1 MERGFSF
8 GQTIQ
13 NRIDGSNMSR
23 PLIIRGGRVLRFGT
37 ATPEPLDIRIG
48 NDGRIAEIGPSLAA
62 GDAETLSVDGQLV
75 LPGLVD
81 MHQHLD
87 KSRTR
92 ALLDNPSGTLMGAS
106 AAYRALAPSITKE
119 QMIARARGTVE
130 ACSAHGTVA
139 IRSHT
144 NIDPQTGVRG
154 VEAMVELRAQCAAFM
169 RIQIVGHVT
178 SGATS
183 MLPES
188 DAWLRQAIDLGI
200 DAIGGVPA
208 FSSEPLALLKLLFDS
223 AERSGLPLD
232 MHIDEHLD
240 PAKAMF
246 SEIAKMT
253 RAYGMAGRVVA
264 GHSSALSAMPPDEA
278 QPTIEELREAGVGIV
293 TLPAANLFLQGRDA
307 DRLPPRGLTRVRELL
322 AAGIPV
328 AAASDNIQDPF
339 VPSGSGDLLE
349 IARWTLLAG
358 HFGLSD
364 LRQLFEMVSSVP
376 AQMIGLGAD
385 WGIRQGARADLLI
398 ARADT
403 IDDLVAGGALERT
416 VMVEG
421 RVVCS
426 TTTQNHL
433 STP

>member
-1 MERGFSF
+1 MERGFSVWPA
-8 GQTIQ
+8 IQ
-13 NRIDGSNMSR
+13 NRIDVNDSSMR
-23 PLIIRGGRVLRFGT
+23 RTLMIRGGRVLRYGA
-37 ATPEPLDIRIG
+37 ATPESLDIRIG
-48 NDGRIAEIGPSLAA
+48 SDGRIAEIGPSLPETE
-62 GDAETLSVDGQLV
+62 AETLSVDGQLV

-81 MHQHLD
+81 MPQHLD

-188 DAWLRQAIDLGI
+188 DAWLREAIDLGS
-200 DAIGGVPA
+200 AAVGGVPP
-208 FSSEPLALLKLLFDS
+208 FSSEPLPLLKVLFGS
-223 AERSGLPLD
+223 AERRGLPLD

-246 SEIAKMT
+246 SEIAGMT

-264 GHSSALSAMPPDEA
+264 GHSSALRAMPPDEA
-278 QPTIEELREAGVGIV
+278 QRTIGELREAGVGIV

-307 DRLPPRGLTRVRELL
+307 DRLPPRGLTRIKELL

-328 AAASDNIQDPF
+328 AAAS
-339 VPSGSGDLLE
+339 
-349 IARWTLLAG
+349 A
-358 HFGLSD
+358 
-364 LRQLFEMVSSVP
+364 
-376 AQMIGLGAD
+376 
-385 WGIRQGARADLLI
+385 
-398 ARADT
+398 
-403 IDDLVAGGALERT
+403 
-416 VMVEG
+416 
-421 RVVCS
+421 
-426 TTTQNHL
+426 
-433 STP
+433 

>member
-1 MERGFSF
+1 MR
-8 GQTIQ
+8 
-13 NRIDGSNMSR
+13 R
-23 PLIIRGGRVLRFGT
+23 PLMIRGGRVLCFGA
-37 ATPEPLDIRIG
+37 ATPEVLDVRIG
-48 NDGRIAEIGPSLAA
+48 GDGRIDGIGPSLPD
-62 GDAETLSVDGQLV
+62 GDAEILAVDGQLV

-92 ALLDNPSGTLMGAS
+92 ALLDNPSGTLAGAA
-106 AAYRALAPSITKE
+106 AAYRELAPSITKE
-119 QMIARARGTVE
+119 QMIARARRTVE
-130 ACSAHGTVA
+130 ACSVHGTVA

-154 VEAMVELRAQCAAFM
+154 VEAMVALREECAGHM
-169 RIQIVGHVT
+169 RIQVVGHVT

-188 DAWLRQAIDLGI
+188 EAWLGQAIELGI

-208 FSSEPLALLKLLFDS
+208 FSSEPIALLKLLFDC

-240 PAKAMF
+240 AGRAMF
-246 SEIAKMT
+246 GEIARMT
-253 RAYGMAGRVVA
+253 KAYGMAGRVVA
-264 GHSSALSAMPPDEA
+264 GHSSALSAMAPDEA
-278 QPTIEELREAGVGIV
+278 KRTIDELRDAGVGIV

-307 DRLPPRGLTRVRELL
+307 DRLPPRGLTRVREVL
-322 AAGIPV
+322 AAGISV

-339 VPSGSGDLLE
+339 VPTGTGDLLE

-358 HFGLSD
+358 QFGLSD
-364 LRQLFEMVSSVP
+364 LRQMFEMVSSVP
-376 AQMIGLGAD
+376 AEMIGLGAD
-385 WGIRQGARADLLI
+385 WGIRKGARADLLI

-403 IDDLVAGGALERT
+403 IDDLVASGALERT
-416 VMVEG
+416 VMIEG
-421 RVVCS
+421 RAVSS
-426 TTTQNHL
+426 TSTKL
-433 STP
+433 SRP

>member
-1 MERGFSF
+1 MR
-8 GQTIQ
+8 
-13 NRIDGSNMSR
+13 R
-23 PLIIRGGRVLRFGT
+23 PLMIRGGRALRYG
-37 ATPEPLDIRIG
+37 AAMPELLDIRIG
-48 NDGRIAEIGPSLAA
+48 GDGRIVEIGPSLAA
-62 GDAETLSVDGQLV
+62 SDTEILAVDGQLV
-75 LPGLVD
+75 LPGVVD

-119 QMIARARGTVE
+119 QMIARARRTVE
-130 ACSAHGTVA
+130 ACSAYGTVA

-154 VEAMVELRAQCAAFM
+154 IEAMVELRAQCAAFM

-208 FSSEPLALLKLLFDS
+208 FSSEPVALLKLLFDS

-240 PAKAMF
+240 AGRAMF
-246 SEIAKMT
+246 SELAKMT

-264 GHSSALSAMPPDEA
+264 GHSSALSAMAPDEA
-278 QPTIEELREAGVGIV
+278 QRTIDELREAGVGIV

-307 DRLPPRGLTRVRELL
+307 GRLPPRGLTRVKELL

-339 VPSGSGDLLE
+339 VPTGSGDLLE

-358 HFGLSD
+358 HFGLGD
-364 LRQLFEMVSSVP
+364 LRQGFEMVSTVP

-403 IDDLVAGGALERT
+403 IDEMVASGALERT

-421 RVVCS
+421 RVVFS
-426 TTTQNHL
+426 TSVQRH
-433 STP
+433 

>member
-1 MERGFSF
+1 MR
-8 GQTIQ
+8 
-13 NRIDGSNMSR
+13 R
-23 PLIIRGGRVLRFGT
+23 PLILRGGRVLRFS
-37 ATPEPLDIRIG
+37 ADAPEALDIRIG
-48 NDGRIAEIGPSLAA
+48 ADGRIAEVGPSLPA
-62 GDAETLSVDGQLV
+62 GDAEILAVDGQLV

-92 ALLDNPSGTLMGAS
+92 ALLDNPSGTLAGAS
-106 AAYRALAPSITKE
+106 AAYRELAPSITKE
-119 QMIARARGTVE
+119 QMIARAKATVE
-130 ACSAHGTVA
+130 ACSAYGTVA

-144 NIDPQTGVRG
+144 NIDPQSGVRG
-154 VEAMVELRAQCAAFM
+154 VEAMVALREACSSRM
-169 RIQIVGHVT
+169 RIQIVGHIT

-188 DAWLRQAIDLGI
+188 EVWLRQAIDLGI

-208 FSSEPLALLKLLFDS
+208 FSSEPRALLKLLFDF

-240 PAKAMF
+240 AGRAMF
-246 SEIAKMT
+246 SEIAEMT
-253 RAYGMAGRVVA
+253 RAYGLAGRVVA

-278 QPTIEELREAGVGIV
+278 KRTIGELHEAGVGIV

-307 DRLPPRGLTRVRELL
+307 ERLPPRGLTRVRELL

-339 VPSGSGDLLE
+339 VPTGTGDLLE

-358 HFGLSD
+358 QFGLSD
-364 LRQLFEMVSSVP
+364 LRQVFEMVSSVP

-385 WGIRQGARADLLI
+385 WGIRKGARADLLI
-398 ARADT
+398 ARAET
-403 IDDLVAGGALERT
+403 IDDLVASGALERT
-416 VMVEG
+416 VMIEG
-421 RVVCS
+421 RVVS
-426 TTTQNHL
+426 Q
-433 STP
+433 SSVQKS

>member
-1 MERGFSF
+1 MR
-8 GQTIQ
+8 
-13 NRIDGSNMSR
+13 R
-23 PLIIRGGRVLRFGT
+23 PLILRGGRVLRFG
-37 ATPEPLDIRIG
+37 ADAPEALDIRIG
-48 NDGRIAEIGPSLAA
+48 ADGRIAELGPSLPA
-62 GDAETLSVDGQLV
+62 GDAEILAVDGQLV

-92 ALLDNPSGTLMGAS
+92 ALLDNPSGTLAGAS
-106 AAYRALAPSITKE
+106 AAYRELAPSITKD
-119 QMIARARGTVE
+119 QMIARAKATVE
-130 ACSAHGTVA
+130 ACSAYGTVA

-144 NIDPQTGVRG
+144 NIDPQSGVRG
-154 VEAMVELRAQCAAFM
+154 VEAMVALREACSSRM
-169 RIQIVGHVT
+169 RIQIVGHIT

-188 DAWLRQAIDLGI
+188 EAWLRQAIDLGI

-208 FSSEPLALLKLLFDS
+208 FSSEPRALLKLLFDC
-223 AERSGLPLD
+223 ADRSGLPLD

-240 PAKAMF
+240 AGRAMF
-246 SEIAKMT
+246 SEIAEMT
-253 RAYGMAGRVVA
+253 RAYGLAGRVVA

-278 QPTIEELREAGVGIV
+278 KRTIGELHEAGVGIV

-307 DRLPPRGLTRVRELL
+307 QRLPPRGLTRVRELL

-339 VPSGSGDLLE
+339 VPTGTGDLLE

-358 HFGLSD
+358 QFGLSD
-364 LRQLFEMVSSVP
+364 LRQVFEMVSSVP

-385 WGIRQGARADLLI
+385 WGIRMGARADLLI
-398 ARADT
+398 ARAET
-403 IDDLVAGGALERT
+403 IDDLVASGALERT
-416 VMVEG
+416 VMIEG
-421 RVVCS
+421 RVVS
-426 TTTQNHL
+426 Q
-433 STP
+433 SSVQKS

>member
-1 MERGFSF
+1 MR
-8 GQTIQ
+8 
-13 NRIDGSNMSR
+13 R
-23 PLIIRGGRVLRFGT
+23 PLMIRGGRVLCFGA
-37 ATPEPLDIRIG
+37 ATPEVLDIRIG
-48 NDGRIAEIGPSLAA
+48 GDGRIDGIGPSLPD
-62 GDAETLSVDGQLV
+62 GDAEILAVDGQLV

-92 ALLDNPSGTLMGAS
+92 ALLDNPSGTLAGAA
-106 AAYRALAPSITKE
+106 AAYRELAPSITKE
-119 QMIARARGTVE
+119 QMIARARRTVE

-154 VEAMVELRAQCAAFM
+154 VEAMVALREECAGHM
-169 RIQIVGHVT
+169 RIQVVGHVT

-188 DAWLRQAIDLGI
+188 EAWLGQAIELGI
-200 DAIGGVPA
+200 DAIGGVPS
-208 FSSEPLALLKLLFDS
+208 FSSEPIALLKLLFDC

-240 PAKAMF
+240 AGRAMF
-246 SEIAKMT
+246 GEIARMT
-253 RAYGMAGRVVA
+253 KAYGMAGRVVA
-264 GHSSALSAMPPDEA
+264 GHSSALSAMAQDEA
-278 QPTIEELREAGVGIV
+278 KRTIDELRDAGVGIV

-339 VPSGSGDLLE
+339 VPTGTGDLLE

-358 HFGLSD
+358 QFGLSD
-364 LRQLFEMVSSVP
+364 LRQMFEMVSSVP
-376 AQMIGLGAD
+376 AEMIGLGAD
-385 WGIRQGARADLLI
+385 WGIRKGARADLLI

-403 IDDLVAGGALERT
+403 IDDLVASGALERT
-416 VMVEG
+416 VMIEG
-421 RVVCS
+421 RAVSS
-426 TTTQNHL
+426 TSTKL
-433 STP
+433 SRP

>member
-1 MERGFSF
+1 MRK
-8 GQTIQ
+8 
-13 NRIDGSNMSR
+13 
-23 PLIIRGGRVLRFGT
+23 PLLLRGGRVLRFGA

-48 NDGRIAEIGPSLAA
+48 SDGRIADIGPSLPSA
-62 GDAETLSVDGQLV
+62 DAEILSVAGQLV

-92 ALLDNPSGTLMGAS
+92 SLLDNPSGTLMGAS

-119 QMIARARGTVE
+119 QMIARAKRTVE

-154 VEAMVELRAQCAAFM
+154 VEAMVELRAQCAAFL

-188 DAWLRQAIDLGI
+188 DAWLRRAIDLGI

-208 FSSEPLALLKLLFDS
+208 FSSEPVALLKLLFDS

-240 PAKAMF
+240 PGRAMF

-264 GHSSALSAMPPDEA
+264 GHSSALSAMAPDEA
-278 QPTIEELREAGVGIV
+278 QRTIDELGEAGVGIV

-307 DRLPPRGLTRVRELL
+307 GRLPPRGLTRVKELL

-339 VPSGSGDLLE
+339 VPTGSGDLLE

-358 HFGLSD
+358 HFGLGD
-364 LRQLFEMVSSVP
+364 LRQVFEMVSTVP
-376 AQMIGLGAD
+376 AQMIGIGAD
-385 WGIRQGARADLLI
+385 WGIRPGARADLLI
-398 ARADT
+398 TRADT
-403 IDDLVAGGALERT
+403 IDDLVAEGALERT

-421 RVVCS
+421 RVVSS
-426 TTTQNHL
+426 TSVQRQ
-433 STP
+433 

>member
-1 MERGFSF
+1 MR
-8 GQTIQ
+8 
-13 NRIDGSNMSR
+13 R
-23 PLIIRGGRVLRFGT
+23 PLMIRGGRVLRFGA
-37 ATPEPLDIRIG
+37 ATPEFLDIGIG
-48 NDGRIAEIGPSLAA
+48 GDGRIAEIGPSLPE
-62 GDAETLSVDGQLV
+62 GDAKILSLEGQLV

-92 ALLDNPSGTLMGAS
+92 ALLDNLSGTLMGAS

-119 QMIARARGTVE
+119 QMIARARRTVE

-154 VEAMVELRAQCAAFM
+154 IEAMVELRAQCAAFM
-169 RIQIVGHVT
+169 HIQIVGHVT

-240 PAKAMF
+240 AGRAMF
-246 SEIAKMT
+246 SEIARMT

-264 GHSSALSAMPPDEA
+264 GHSSALSAMAPDQA
-278 QPTIEELREAGVGIV
+278 QRTIEELREAGVGIV

-307 DRLPPRGLTRVRELL
+307 DRLPPRGLTRVKELL

-358 HFGLSD
+358 LLGMSD
-364 LRQLFEMVSSVP
+364 LRQVFEMVSSAP
-376 AQMIGLGAD
+376 AQMIGLDAN

-421 RVVCS
+421 RVVSS
-426 TTTQNHL
+426 TVTQNHL

>member
-1 MERGFSF
+1 
-8 GQTIQ
+8 
-13 NRIDGSNMSR
+13 MSR
-23 PLIIRGGRVLRFGT
+23 PLMIRGGRVLRYGA
-37 ATPEPLDIRIG
+37 ATPERLDIRIG
-48 NDGRIAEIGPSLAA
+48 SDGRIAEIGPSLPA
-62 GDAETLSVDGQLV
+62 GDAETLTVDGQLV

-119 QMIARARGTVE
+119 RMTARARRTVE
-130 ACSAHGTVA
+130 ACSAHGTIA

-169 RIQIVGHVT
+169 RIQVVGHVT

-188 DAWLRQAIDLGI
+188 DAWLREAIDLGI

-208 FSSEPLALLKLLFDS
+208 FSSEPVALLKLLFDS

-232 MHIDEHLD
+232 LHIDEHLD
-240 PAKAMF
+240 AGRAMF
-246 SEIAKMT
+246 SELAKMT

-264 GHSSALSAMPPDEA
+264 GHSSALSAMAPDEA
-278 QPTIEELREAGVGIV
+278 RRTIDELREAGVGIV

-307 DRLPPRGLTRVRELL
+307 DRLPPRGLTRVKELW

-339 VPSGSGDLLE
+339 VPTGSGDLLE

-358 HFGLSD
+358 QLGLGD
-364 LRQLFEMVSSVP
+364 LRKVFEMVGTVP
-376 AQMIGLGAD
+376 AQMMGLGID
-385 WGIRQGARADLLI
+385 WGIRPGARADLLI
-398 ARADT
+398 ARAET

-416 VMVEG
+416 VMIEG
-421 RVVCS
+421 RVVSS
-426 TTTQNHL
+426 TTVQSDL
-433 STP
+433 SLPQ

>member
-1 MERGFSF
+1 MRYGA
-8 GQTIQ
+8 
-13 NRIDGSNMSR
+13 
-23 PLIIRGGRVLRFGT
+23 
-37 ATPEPLDIRIG
+37 ATLELLDIRIDS
-48 NDGRIAEIGPSLAA
+48 DGRIADIGPSLPSDDSQILPVA
-62 GDAETLSVDGQLV
+62 GQLV

-106 AAYRALAPSITKE
+106 AAYRALAPSVTKE
-119 QMIARARGTVE
+119 QMIARAKRTVE
-130 ACSAHGTVA
+130 ACSTHGTVA

-169 RIQIVGHVT
+169 RIQVVGHVT

-208 FSSEPLALLKLLFDS
+208 FSSEPIALLKLLFDS

-240 PAKAMF
+240 AGRAMF
-246 SEIAKMT
+246 SELAKMT
-253 RAYGMAGRVVA
+253 RAYGLAGRVVA
-264 GHSSALSAMPPDEA
+264 GHSSALSAMAPDEA
-278 QPTIEELREAGVGIV
+278 QRTIDELREAGVGIV
-293 TLPAANLFLQGRDA
+293 TLPAANLFLQGREA
-307 DRLPPRGLTRVRELL
+307 DRLPPRGLTRVKELL
-322 AAGIPV
+322 AAGVPL

-349 IARWTLLAG
+349 IGRWTLLAG
-358 HFGLSD
+358 QLGLSD
-364 LRQLFEMVSSVP
+364 LRQVFEMVSSVP

-398 ARADT
+398 ARVET
-403 IDDLVAGGALERT
+403 IDDLVAEGALERT
-416 VMVEG
+416 VMIEG
-421 RVVCS
+421 RVVSS
-426 TTTQNHL
+426 TSVQRH
-433 STP
+433 

>member
-1 MERGFSF
+1 
-8 GQTIQ
+8 
-13 NRIDGSNMSR
+13 
-23 PLIIRGGRVLRFGT
+23 LRYGA
-37 ATPEPLDIRIG
+37 ATLELLDIRIG
-48 NDGRIAEIGPSLAA
+48 SDGRIADIGPSLPSDDSEILPVA
-62 GDAETLSVDGQLV
+62 GQLV

-106 AAYRALAPSITKE
+106 AAYRALAPSVTKE
-119 QMIARARGTVE
+119 QMIARAKRTVE
-130 ACSAHGTVA
+130 ACSTHGTVA

-169 RIQIVGHVT
+169 RIQVVGHVT

-208 FSSEPLALLKLLFDS
+208 FSSEPIALLKLLFDS

-240 PAKAMF
+240 AGRAMF
-246 SEIAKMT
+246 SELAKMT
-253 RAYGMAGRVVA
+253 RAYGLAGRVVA
-264 GHSSALSAMPPDEA
+264 GHSSALSAMAPDEA
-278 QPTIEELREAGVGIV
+278 QRTIDELREAGVGIV
-293 TLPAANLFLQGRDA
+293 TLPAANLFLQGREA
-307 DRLPPRGLTRVRELL
+307 DRLPPRGLTRVKELL
-322 AAGIPV
+322 AAGVPL

-358 HFGLSD
+358 QLGLSD
-364 LRQLFEMVSSVP
+364 LRQVFEMVSSVP

-398 ARADT
+398 ARVET
-403 IDDLVAGGALERT
+403 IDDLVAEGALERT
-416 VMVEG
+416 VMIEG
-421 RVVCS
+421 RVVSS
-426 TTTQNHL
+426 TSVQRH
-433 STP
+433 

>member
-1 MERGFSF
+1 MR
-8 GQTIQ
+8 
-13 NRIDGSNMSR
+13 R
-23 PLIIRGGRVLRFGT
+23 PLMIRGGRVLRFGA
-37 ATPEPLDIRIG
+37 ATPERLDIRIG
-48 NDGRIAEIGPSLAA
+48 GDGRIADIGPSLPA
-62 GDAETLSVDGQLV
+62 GDAEVLSLDGQLV

-119 QMIARARGTVE
+119 QMIARARRTVE
-130 ACSAHGTVA
+130 ACSAYGTVA

-154 VEAMVELRAQCAAFM
+154 IEAMVELRAQCAAFL

-208 FSSEPLALLKLLFDS
+208 FSSEPVALLKLLFDS

-240 PAKAMF
+240 AGRAMF
-246 SEIAKMT
+246 SEVARMT

-264 GHSSALSAMPPDEA
+264 GHSSALSAMAPDEA
-278 QPTIEELREAGVGIV
+278 LRTIDELREAGVGIV

-307 DRLPPRGLTRVRELL
+307 DRLPPRGLTRVKELL

-339 VPSGSGDLLE
+339 VPTGSGDLLE

-358 HFGLSD
+358 HFGLGD
-364 LRQLFEMVSSVP
+364 LRQGFEMVSTVP

-385 WGIRQGARADLLI
+385 WGIRRGARADLLI

-403 IDDLVAGGALERT
+403 IDDLIAGGALERT

-421 RVVCS
+421 RVVSS
-426 TTTQNHL
+426 TVMQNPL
-433 STP
+433 PALP

>member
-1 MERGFSF
+1 MR
-8 GQTIQ
+8 
-13 NRIDGSNMSR
+13 R
-23 PLIIRGGRVLRFGT
+23 PLMIRGGRVLRYGA
-37 ATPEPLDIRIG
+37 ATPERFDIRISS
-48 NDGRIAEIGPSLAA
+48 DGRIAEIGPSLPET
-62 GDAETLSVDGQLV
+62 DAETLSVDGQLV

-106 AAYRALAPSITKE
+106 SAYRALAPSITKE
-119 QMIARARGTVE
+119 QMIARARRTVE

-169 RIQIVGHVT
+169 RIQVVGHVT

-188 DAWLRQAIDLGI
+188 DAWLREAIDLGI

-208 FSSEPLALLKLLFDS
+208 FSSEPAALLKLLFDS
-223 AERSGLPLD
+223 AERSGLLLD

-240 PAKAMF
+240 AGRAMF
-246 SEIAKMT
+246 SELAQMT

-278 QPTIEELREAGVGIV
+278 RRTIDELREAGVGIV

-307 DRLPPRGLTRVRELL
+307 DRLPPRGLTRVKELWS
-322 AAGIPV
+322 AGVPV

-339 VPSGSGDLLE
+339 VPTGPGDLLE

-358 HFGLSD
+358 QLGLGD
-364 LRQLFEMVSSVP
+364 LRKVFEMVGTVP
-376 AQMIGLGAD
+376 AQMMGLGAD
-385 WGIRQGARADLLI
+385 WGIRPGARADLLI
-398 ARADT
+398 ARAET

-416 VMVEG
+416 VMIEG
-421 RVVCS
+421 RVVSS
-426 TTTQNHL
+426 TTVQSHL
-433 STP
+433 STPQ

>member
-1 MERGFSF
+1 MR
-8 GQTIQ
+8 
-13 NRIDGSNMSR
+13 R
-23 PLIIRGGRVLRFGT
+23 PLMIRGGRALRHGA
-37 ATPEPLDIRIG
+37 ATPELLDIRIG
-48 NDGRIAEIGPSLAA
+48 GDGRIAEIGPSLAA
-62 GDAETLSVDGQLV
+62 GDTEILAVDGQLV

-119 QMIARARGTVE
+119 QMIARARRTVE
-130 ACSAHGTVA
+130 ACSAYGTVA

-154 VEAMVELRAQCAAFM
+154 IEAMVELRAQCAAFM

-208 FSSEPLALLKLLFDS
+208 FSSEPVALLKLLFDS

-246 SEIAKMT
+246 SELAKMT

-264 GHSSALSAMPPDEA
+264 GHSSALSAMAPDEA
-278 QPTIEELREAGVGIV
+278 QRTIDELREAGVGIV

-307 DRLPPRGLTRVRELL
+307 DRLPPRGLTRVKELL
-322 AAGIPV
+322 VAGIPV

-339 VPSGSGDLLE
+339 VPTGSGDLLE
-349 IARWTLLAG
+349 ITRWTLLAG
-358 HFGLSD
+358 HFGLGD
-364 LRQLFEMVSSVP
+364 LRQGFEMVSTVP
-376 AQMIGLGAD
+376 ARMIGLGAD

-403 IDDLVAGGALERT
+403 IDELVASGALERT

-421 RVVCS
+421 RVVFS
-426 TTTQNHL
+426 TSVQRH
-433 STP
+433 

>member
-1 MERGFSF
+1 MR
-8 GQTIQ
+8 
-13 NRIDGSNMSR
+13 R
-23 PLIIRGGRVLRFGT
+23 PLILRGGLVLRFG
-37 ATPEPLDIRIG
+37 AAMPERLDLRIG
-48 NDGRIAEIGPSLAA
+48 GDGRIADLAPSLHG
-62 GDAETLSVDGQLV
+62 GDAEILSVDGQLV

-92 ALLDNPSGTLMGAS
+92 ALLDNPSGTLKGAS
-106 AAYRALAPSITKE
+106 AAYRALAPTITKE
-119 QMIARARGTVE
+119 QMIARARQTVE
-130 ACSAHGTVA
+130 ACSAYGTVA

-154 VEAMVELRAQCAAFM
+154 IEAMVALREQCSDRM

-178 SGATS
+178 SEATS

-188 DAWLRQAIDLGI
+188 EAWLRQAIDLGI

-208 FSSEPLALLKLLFDS
+208 FSSEPAALLKLLFDC

-240 PAKAMF
+240 ASRVLFGELAR
-246 SEIAKMT
+246 MT

-264 GHSSALSAMPPDEA
+264 GHCSALSAMPPDEA
-278 QPTIEELREAGVGIV
+278 RRTIDELREAGVGIV
-293 TLPAANLFLQGRDA
+293 TLPAANLFLQGRDTEQ
-307 DRLPPRGLTRVRELL
+307 LPPRGLTRVRELL
-322 AAGIPV
+322 ASGIPL
-328 AAASDNIQDPF
+328 AAASDNIWDSF
-339 VPSGSGDLLE
+339 VPTGSGDLLE

-358 HFGLSD
+358 QLGLGD
-364 LRQLFEMVSSVP
+364 LRNVFEMVSTVP
-376 AQMIGLGAD
+376 ARMIGLGDD
-385 WGIRQGARADLLI
+385 WGIRKGARADLLI

-416 VMVEG
+416 VMIEG
-421 RVVCS
+421 RVVSS
-426 TTTQNHL
+426 TTMREH
-433 STP
+433 